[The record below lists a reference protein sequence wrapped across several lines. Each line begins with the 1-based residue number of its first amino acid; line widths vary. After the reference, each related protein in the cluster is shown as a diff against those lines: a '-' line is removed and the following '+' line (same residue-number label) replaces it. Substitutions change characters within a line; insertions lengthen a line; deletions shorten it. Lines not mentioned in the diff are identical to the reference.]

1 MHDNVFAL
9 LTRVRS
15 GVLPAM
21 ATPITPDGYRVDLQA
36 VTALAEFLIESGVSG
51 LFAGGTTGE
60 GLLLDL
66 DQRCALHEA
75 AASAVAG
82 RVPLL
87 LHAGTNNTRDTRALA
102 EHAAT
107 LKPDAIVCVT
117 PSFYGMPDDALLTYF
132 RQIASLAP
140 DIPFLAYDIPQMA
153 VNGVSPALLG
163 RMLETIPNFAGV
175 KCSRADAQV
184 IRQLIDV
191 AGNDAIVLAG
201 NERIALA
208 SLALGATGLI
218 SGLATAIPE
227 PFVTLT
233 AAHAAGDTETAQREQ
248 RRINRL
254 LDCLPVGQ
262 RIGAIKLILQQR
274 GIAAGPTVPPRPM
287 PVDSDLWARLSAL
300 L

>member
-1 MHDNVFAL
+1 MHDNVFSL
-9 LTRVRS
+9 LTRVQS

-21 ATPITPDGYRVDLQA
+21 ATPVTPDGYSVDLHA
-36 VTALAEFLIESGVSG
+36 VTTLAGFLIDSGVSG
-51 LFAGGTTGE
+51 LFVGGTTGE

-75 AASAVAG
+75 AANAVAG

-87 LHAGTNNTRDTRALA
+87 MHVGTNNTRDTLALA
-102 EHAAT
+102 EHAAA
-107 LKPDAIVCVT
+107 LKPDGIVCVT
-117 PSFYGMPDDALLTYF
+117 PTFYGMPDDALLAYF

-140 DIPFLAYDIPQMA
+140 DIPFFAYDIPQMA
-153 VNGVSPALLG
+153 MNGVSPALLV
-163 RMLETIPNFAGV
+163 RMLETIPNCAGV
-175 KCSRADAQV
+175 KCSRPDAQI

-191 AGNDAIVLAG
+191 AGNDAMVFAG

-227 PFVTLT
+227 PFVALT
-233 AAHAAGDTETAQREQ
+233 SAYGHGDLEAAQLEQ

-254 LDCLPVGQ
+254 LDCLPAAE

-287 PVDSDLWARLSAL
+287 PVDSDLWSRLSAL